1 MNKLMFISPGKKSV
15 LILISII
22 MFGMTWIG
30 CNRQDGNQTEMKEAP
45 PPPSLATT
53 KTGENADTTIVQL
66 TDKQVQELGIRT
78 YKVQKRKFRYPITAP
93 GVVQGAPGHISIV
106 SAPVNGRVVKIYAH
120 EGESVKEGDVL
131 LELESLEFANLGAD
145 YLQAYAESR
154 FQEQQMKRIKL
165 LVEKKIS
172 PQRTLEKTEM
182 DYARA
187 IAMERSAL
195 ARLKALGVPD
205 QQIKNWQSGLESKPV
220 LKLMAPISGTIN
232 EHLIELGQSVNAYDK
247 MLSIINTKR
256 VLVRGFV
263 PPDDATY
270 LKPGD
275 SLIIYPKLNRYI
287 FVKAAITT
295 INPAL
300 DEKNKS
306 KVVNIITES
315 NKSWPIPGQNVQ
327 LDIMTEYPMELMV
340 IPLSAV
346 EYEEKQPAVFV
357 RLDPKRYEKRIIHIR
372 KMTANEAVVD
382 SGLVGNEEIAANQVF
397 SLKALSR
404 LSEFSD

>member
-1 MNKLMFISPGKKSV
+1 MNKLKFKIPGTLIFGFILSF
-15 LILISII
+15 LLTTIS
-22 MFGMTWIG
+22 
-30 CNRQDGNQTEMKEAP
+30 CNRQKNQTSATQQAP
-45 PPPSLATT
+45 PPPSVSASAME
-53 KTGENADTTIVQL
+53 KKDTVFIKL
-66 TDKQVQELGIRT
+66 TDQQIKELAIQT
-78 YKVQKRKFRYPITAP
+78 YLVKRRKFRYQVTAP
-93 GVVQGAPGHISIV
+93 GIVQGAPGHISIV
-106 SAPVNGRVVKIYAH
+106 SAPVNGRVIKVYAH
-120 EGESVKEGDVL
+120 EGESVKKGDVL
-131 LELESLEFANLGAD
+131 LDLESLEFANLGAD
-145 YLQAYAESR
+145 YLQAYAETR

-172 PQRTLEKTEM
+172 PQRALEKIQM

-205 QQIKNWQSGLESKPV
+205 AQINNWQTGKETKPV
-220 LKLMAPISGTIN
+220 LKITAPIDGTIN

-247 MLSIINTKR
+247 ILSIINQKK

-275 SLIIYPKLNRYI
+275 SVIIYPKLNKDI
-287 FVKAAITT
+287 FVKSRITT

-306 KVVNIITES
+306 KVINIITDT
-315 NKSWPIPGQNVQ
+315 NKQWPIPGQNVQ
-327 LDIMTEYPMELMV
+327 LDITTEYPMDLIV

-346 EYEEKQPAVFV
+346 EYEETQPAVFV
-357 RLDPKRYEKRIIHIR
+357 QHNPQRYEKRFIHIR
-372 KMTANEAVVD
+372 KVTSDEAVVD
-382 SGLVGNEEIAANQVF
+382 SGLAGNEQIASNQVF

-404 LSEFSD
+404 LSEYSD

>member
-1 MNKLMFISPGKKSV
+1 MFISPGKKSV

-45 PPPSLATT
+45 PPPSLTT
-53 KTGENADTTIVQL
+53 TTTGVNADTTIVQL

-357 RLDPKRYEKRIIHIR
+357 RLDPKRY
-372 KMTANEAVVD
+372 
-382 SGLVGNEEIAANQVF
+382 
-397 SLKALSR
+397 
-404 LSEFSD
+404 

>member
-1 MNKLMFISPGKKSV
+1 MNKRLIRKPIGLKGIQLLIIILLYLLGYGCGKQQQQQPDV
-15 LILISII
+15 
-22 MFGMTWIG
+22 
-30 CNRQDGNQTEMKEAP
+30 EAP
-45 PPPSLATT
+45 PPPSIATT
-53 KTGENADTTIVQL
+53 AAVEDTVIVKL
-66 TDKQVQELGIRT
+66 TERQASELSIRT
-78 YKVQKRKFRYPITAP
+78 YKVQKRRFSFTVSAP

-120 EGESVKEGDVL
+120 EGESVKQGDIL
-131 LELESLEFANLGAD
+131 LELESLEFANLGAA
-145 YLQAYAESR
+145 YLQAYAEAR

-187 IAMERSAL
+187 VAIERSAL
-195 ARLKALGVPD
+195 ARLKALGVP
-205 QQIKNWQSGLESKPV
+205 QNQIDNWRTGSESKPV
-220 LKLMAPISGTIN
+220 LKVIAPIDGTID
-232 EHLIELGQSVNAYDK
+232 EHLIDLGQSVNAYEK
-247 MLSIINTKR
+247 MLSIINTQK
-256 VLVRGFV
+256 VLIRGFV
-263 PPDDATY
+263 PPEDATY

-275 SLIIYPKLNRYI
+275 SLIVYPKLNRDKSI
-287 FVKAAITT
+287 RAAITT

-306 KVVNIITES
+306 IVVNIIARTF
-315 NKSWPIPGQNVQ
+315 NNWPYAGQNVQ
-327 LDIMTEYPMELMV
+327 LDISTEYPMDLIV

-357 RLDPKRYEKRIIHIR
+357 QLDPNRYERRLIHI
-372 KMTANEAVVD
+372 KKVTSDEAVVD
-382 SGLVGNEEIAANQVF
+382 SGLTTNEKLAVNQVF

-404 LSEFSD
+404 LSDYAD